1 MKPCDCRDQQDAD
14 KLNEQGISFNEN
26 SLRIDPCVVILT
38 RGHCS
43 MRITQQAFEKLAR
56 WYLEE
61 QN

>member
-14 KLNEQGISFNEN
+14 KLKEQGISFNEN
-26 SLRIDPCVVILT
+26 SILIDPCMVILS

-43 MRITQQAFEKLAR
+43 MRITQHAFEEFAR
-56 WYLEE
+56 WYLDD